1 MFFYKTVIMDFR
13 PAKPG
18 SGFIDRITRIRK
30 QHDIPRAE
38 GGHAQMS
45 HSFLCSRDGY
55 NCIRINHRTVP
66 FPVIS
71 GDRIQHFPAVTKRIF
86 IIPGIQR
93 GSRNRF
99 THMGGRLKIRRAY
112 GEVVHGSSRVEKLL
126 LFGIHCGKDTGCKM
140 IQHMGLSVL
149 HRSPPSF
156 IRVCSGKSL

>member
-18 SGFIDRITRIRK
+18 SGFIDRITRIRE